1 MRRSVMV
8 MSGVGLAAALALW
21 VGSGEDPPVVDATDG
36 KANVSEGLQPP
47 DRDPLLVSSRP
58 ATPAPASTEPP
69 STLPVAPTSSLVP
82 ITVTAP
88 QKLLVGE
95 TNDLVISVGAGA
107 SEVSLNVQFDANVLQ
122 VRSGTDGGWASSA
135 GPYARFVAEI
145 PEEADRVQIRSVVT
159 GQRAGMAGGTVAVVR
174 FHAEGPGTT
183 SVLVTDVVV
192 KDAAGR
198 SMAASVS
205 ASNLQMTVDT
215 PPPPQ
220 PAIARQQGA
229 AAAETPAEATERGD

>member
-122 VRSGTDGGWASSA
+122 VRSGTDGGWTSSA
-135 GPYARFVAEI
+135 GPHARFVAEI

-159 GQRAGMAGGTVAVVR
+159 GQRTGMAGGTVAVVR

-198 SMAASVS
+198 SMATSVS

-215 PPPPQ
+215 APLRPG
-220 PAIARQQGA
+220 AVHQQGA
-229 AAAETPAEATERGD
+229 ATAEAPAEAPERGD